1 MLLNQK
7 ATQVMSTLQQVDGV
21 KRQASDEAMAQ
32 QKAAR
37 AAQREAIIAQQDQ
50 AAADAIQR
58 EIPDTPY
65 GEIQRAAKDVL
76 LKTGINEAA
85 LAEHWNGKPVDLR
98 NPKVQLILA
107 KAGAYDRA
115 QQRAAEIRKSL
126 RAAPPPPVMKPGA
139 AGQLVASRDA
149 EGINELRSQ
158 LRGAK
163 GNKAIALGTK
173 LQQALRSRG

>member
-1 MLLNQK
+1 
-7 ATQVMSTLQQVDGV
+7 MSTLQQVDGV

-65 GEIQRAAKDVL
+65 GEIQRAAKEVL
-76 LKTGINEAA
+76 LKTGISEAA
-85 LAEHWNGKPVDLR
+85 IAEHWNGRPVDLR
-98 NPKVQLILA
+98 NPNVQLILA

-115 QQRAAEIRKSL
+115 QQRAAEIRKSI
-126 RAAPPPPVMKPGA
+126 RQAPPPPVMKPGS
-139 AGQLVASRDA
+139 AGQIAASRDA
-149 EGINELRSQ
+149 R
-158 LRGAK
+158 A
-163 GNKAIALGTK
+163 
-173 LQQALRSRG
+173 

>member
-1 MLLNQK
+1 M
-7 ATQVMSTLQQVDGV
+7 
-21 KRQASDEAMAQ
+21 
-32 QKAAR
+32 
-37 AAQREAIIAQQDQ
+37 
-50 AAADAIQR
+50 
-58 EIPDTPY
+58 
-65 GEIQRAAKDVL
+65 
-76 LKTGINEAA
+76 KTGVSEAA
-85 LAEHWNGKPVDLR
+85 IAEHWNGKPVDLR
-98 NPKVQLILA
+98 NPNVQLILA

-139 AGQLVASRDA
+139 GGQIVASRDA